1 MNKCNNYS
9 GRNFALLEFREMRD
23 LEHKILRNSRN
34 LQSIENTLFYYTQLE
49 FLNTPTKTLYLSSP
63 KKTKAITDLIFFE

>member
-1 MNKCNNYS
+1 
-9 GRNFALLEFREMRD
+9 MRD